1 MHTAGRRLFA
11 NGKSDR
17 QGAPRQKPSVAV
29 TKIKGKG
36 KGKVSTRQTSHHPT
50 ISLSDDESAEELDT
64 IAPPARPIGPPPP
77 SREFKVVKL
86 PTSQKKVEKKVPKKT
101 SNKEV
106 ISLLSSD
113 GRSGSECPEE
123 DGASNGHSDYEDES
137 SSKKRKARSDGTSRA
152 SKKRPS
158 PSDATTEK
166 ADLPKSVKSKGKGK
180 GSAERR
186 GSPVI
191 AESSDEETVPEQGMQ
206 FFAGCNKA
214 HILFSGRAKRLRDGP
229 SSKPVVLIQGTF
241 VTLYSYS

>member
-1 MHTAGRRLFA
+1 MHLAGRRLFA
-11 NGKSDR
+11 NRKSDR
-17 QGAPRQKPSVAV
+17 QGAPRQKPSVAA

-36 KGKVSTRQTSHHPT
+36 KVSTKQTSHDPA
-50 ISLSDDESAEELDT
+50 ISLSDDEFVEE
-64 IAPPARPIGPPPP
+64 APPVRPIGPPPP

-86 PTSQKKVEKKVPKKT
+86 LTSQKKVEKKVVKKA

-123 DGASNGHSDYEDES
+123 DGASNGHSDYEDDV

-158 PSDATTEK
+158 PSNATTEK
-166 ADLPKSVKSKGKGK
+166 ADLSKSVKSKNKPVSSKGK

-186 GSPVI
+186 GSPVA
-191 AESSDEETVPEQGMQ
+191 AESSDEETVPEQGM
-206 FFAGCNKA
+206 
-214 HILFSGRAKRLRDGP
+214 
-229 SSKPVVLIQGTF
+229 
-241 VTLYSYS
+241 